1 MSIKYLWRDL
11 VRIGRHTCA
20 QDVKSDI
27 INCEDDYMPLALVLI
42 NTEIG
47 SEGELLE
54 TLRKMDVVEE
64 AYMLYGVYDIVA
76 KVNANSMEQLKDIIK
91 WNIRLL
97 DKVRSTTTMM
107 VVDETK

>member
-1 MSIKYLWRDL
+1 
-11 VRIGRHTCA
+11 
-20 QDVKSDI
+20 
-27 INCEDDYMPLALVLI
+27 MPLALVLI

>member
-1 MSIKYLWRDL
+1 
-11 VRIGRHTCA
+11 
-20 QDVKSDI
+20 
-27 INCEDDYMPLALVLI
+27 MPLALVLI

-91 WNIRLL
+91 WNMRRL